1 MTANAEPRA
10 LVIGLDGGTLDLVR
24 PWAEAGELP
33 VLADLM
39 HNGTWGVLR
48 STVHPVTATAWSTF
62 LTGVNA
68 GRHGVYDFVRRR
80 PEDGRLEL
88 TSAATIRSPTLF
100 AYLAAHGRRV
110 VSVNVPFTYPPPHVE
125 GARILGGLPAPM
137 ASPAIAHPKHLYDE
151 VRAAV
156 GDYVVN
162 VHNARYRS
170 GSGALER
177 YARDIE
183 ASVDLQAAAM
193 RYLLRQGA
201 WDLGLIV
208 FTATDEA
215 SHAFWRCMDA
225 ADGTPEARYR
235 DVIRRVY
242 RRVDRAIGQLLDDV
256 GEVPVLIMSDHGF
269 GPLRKLVNLNRW
281 LMDAGFLRVREAQ
294 GGRSLRRLYLDVL
307 RRGAQFYQ
315 RRLPPTVRHR
325 LRRALHPLIG
335 PARERLESDLFQ
347 APIDWSR
354 TRAYSLGTGGSIYI
368 NLAGREPFGIVHPGA
383 EYEAVCR
390 EIAAALEALEDPET
404 GERIVRRVA
413 HREEIYHGPLLD
425 EAPDLIV
432 LWRDYAYW
440 GRGRYDAPDAPL
452 FQEEYAVGFSD
463 LPLTGIHRLEGMLIA
478 AGPGLAAGRR
488 VEGAHIADLLPTIL
502 HLLELPVPEGLDG
515 CVLTELW
522 ETPTAPQV
530 AGESPT
536 SEEITTTDSVF
547 TADEARA
554 VEERLRDLGYL

>member
-1 MTANAEPRA
+1 
-10 LVIGLDGGTLDLVR
+10 LDGGTLELIR
-24 PWAEAGELP
+24 QWAEAGELP

-39 HNGTWGVLR
+39 RHGTWGNLQ
-48 STVHPVTATAWSTF
+48 STIHPVTATAWSTF

-80 PEDGRLEL
+80 PGDQRLEL

-100 AYLAAHGRRV
+100 SYLAAHGRRA
-110 VSVNVPFTYPPPHVE
+110 VSVNVPFTYPPPQVE
-125 GARILGGLPAPM
+125 GACILAGLPAPM
-137 ASPAIAHPKHLYDE
+137 ASPAIAHPKHLFDE

-162 VHNARYRS
+162 VHNSRYRS
-170 GSGALER
+170 GPNALER
-177 YARDIE
+177 YARDVE
-183 ASVDLQAAAM
+183 ASVDIQAEAM
-193 RYLLRQGA
+193 RYLLRQGP
-201 WDLGLIV
+201 WDLGMIV
-208 FTATDEA
+208 FAATDEA
-215 SHAFWRCMDA
+215 SHAFWHCMDA
-225 ADGTPEARYR
+225 TDGTPEACYR
-235 DVIRRVY
+235 DVIFRVY
-242 RRVDRAIGQLLDDV
+242 QRADRAIGRLLDDV
-256 GEVPVLIMSDHGF
+256 GEIPVLVMSDHGF
-269 GPLRKLVNLNRW
+269 GPLKKLVNLNRW
-281 LMDAGFLRVREAQ
+281 LLDTGFLKLREAGDGWSRQ
-294 GGRSLRRLYLDVL
+294 QLYLGL
-307 RRGAQFYQ
+307 LKRGAEFYQ
-315 RRLPPTVRHR
+315 RRLPPSLRYR
-325 LRRALHPLIG
+325 LRRVLHPLIS

-383 EYEAVCR
+383 EYDAVCR
-390 EIAAALEALEDPET
+390 EIAARLEELKDPET

-425 EAPDLIV
+425 QAPDLIV

-452 FQEEYAVGFSD
+452 FQERYAVGFSD

-488 VEGAHIADLLPTIL
+488 IEGAHIADLLPTIL
-502 HLLELPVPEGLDG
+502 HLLELPVPQGLDG
-515 CVLTELW
+515 RVLVELW

-530 AGESPT
+530 AGKSPV
-536 SEEITTTDSVF
+536 SEEAATTDSVF
-547 TADEARA
+547 TADEARV
-554 VEERLRDLGYL
+554 VEQRLRDLGYL